1 MSFHPLLTSSE
12 SDASNVKTQ
21 SNQRTLRASGILII
35 NADDWGIDSETTD
48 RIFECVRRGS
58 VSSASAMVFMADS
71 RRAADLARDYNIDV
85 GLHLNFTAAFTSPR
99 IPVALMHHQQLLM
112 RFLRGNRF
120 AKTVFHPA
128 LHRSF
133 KYVVAAQL
141 EEFRRLLGVDPTH
154 IDGHHHMHLC
164 ANVLFGDLLPA
175 GTAARR
181 NFSFQAGE
189 KSITNRL
196 FRKFIDNKLARKHRI
211 SDYLFSLPPLKPT
224 KRLERIVS
232 LAKQFVVEV
241 ETHPA
246 NPEEY
251 RFLMDGSIFDM
262 IGNVPVASG
271 YRLGC

>member
-1 MSFHPLLTSSE
+1 MSSHPLLTLSKTE
-12 SDASNVKTQ
+12 ASNAAWQ
-21 SNQRTLRASGILII
+21 GRQQALPAGGILII

-71 RRAADLARDYNIDV
+71 QRAADLAREYSVDV
-85 GLHLNFTAAFTSPR
+85 GLHLNFTTPFTSPR
-99 IPVALMHHQQLLM
+99 IPAGLMHHQQLLM
-112 RFLRGNRF
+112 RFLRGSRF
-120 AKTVFHPA
+120 AKMVFHPA
-128 LHRSF
+128 LHGSF

-141 EEFRRLLGVDPTH
+141 DEFRRLSGVEPKH

-164 ANVLFGDLLPA
+164 ANVMFGDLLPA
-175 GTAARR
+175 GTATRR

-196 FRKFIDNKLARKHRI
+196 FRKLIDNKLAQKHRI
-211 SDYLFSLPPLKPT
+211 ADYFFSLSPLKPGE
-224 KRLERIVS
+224 RLERIVS
-232 LAKQFVVEV
+232 IAKRSVVEV

-251 RFLMDGSIFDM
+251 RYLTDGRIFNL
-262 IGNVPVASG
+262 IGDVPVASG
-271 YRLGC
+271 YQL